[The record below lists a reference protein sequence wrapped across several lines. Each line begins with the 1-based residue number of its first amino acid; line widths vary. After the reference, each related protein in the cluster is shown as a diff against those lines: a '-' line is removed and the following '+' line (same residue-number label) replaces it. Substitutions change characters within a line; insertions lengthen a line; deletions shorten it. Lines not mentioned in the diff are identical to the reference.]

1 MTNPP
6 TAERQFLRTRSGRV
20 YNADL
25 APMRVACI
33 TLDGVTL
40 TCPINELDSMF
51 DEFDD
56 NTYTLTFKTMTVGEY
71 EALGEFNGF

>member
-1 MTNPP
+1 M
-6 TAERQFLRTRSGRV
+6 ADRQFLQTRSGRV

-25 APMRVACI
+25 APLRVACI

-40 TCPINELDSMF
+40 VCPINELASMF
-51 DEFDD
+51 DDEGDG

>member
-1 MTNPP
+1 MS
-6 TAERQFLRTRSGRV
+6 ADIERKFVKTRSGRV

-40 TCPINELDSMF
+40 TCPIRELDGLFS
-51 DEFDD
+51 DDDD
-56 NTYTLTFKTMTVGEY
+56 NTYTLTFKTMTLGEY
-71 EALGEFNGF
+71 EALGEFDGF

>member
-1 MTNPP
+1 MT
-6 TAERQFLRTRSGRV
+6 TTTTERKFVQTPSGRV
-20 YNADL
+20 YNSYL

-40 TCPINELDSMF
+40 VCPIGELESMF
-51 DEFDD
+51 SDD
-56 NTYTLTFKTMTVGEY
+56 DDSTYTLTFKTMTVGEY

>member
-1 MTNPP
+1 VS
-6 TAERQFLRTRSGRV
+6 ERKFLQTRSGRV

-25 APMRVACI
+25 STMRVACI

-40 TCPINELDSMF
+40 VCPISEFAGMF
-51 DEFDD
+51 DDEGEGY
-56 NTYTLTFKTMTVGEY
+56 TYTLTFKTMTMGEY